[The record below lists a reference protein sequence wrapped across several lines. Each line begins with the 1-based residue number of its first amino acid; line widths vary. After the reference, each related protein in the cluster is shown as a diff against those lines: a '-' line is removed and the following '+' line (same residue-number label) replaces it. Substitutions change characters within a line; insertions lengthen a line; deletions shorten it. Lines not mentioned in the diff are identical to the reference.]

1 MNRVLAGYRKGK
13 EMEHFNN
20 LTPPEQE
27 RLSLLLEE
35 MGEAIQIIGKIQRHG
50 YKSCHP
56 NAPGVSNKDLLITE
70 LGHVQFAISL
80 MVDEKDFTEF
90 SLKICQARKFEN
102 VYKWLHHNFDH
113 EKSTPDAV

>member
-1 MNRVLAGYRKGK
+1 
-13 EMEHFNN
+13 MENHFNK
-20 LTPPEQE
+20 LTPPQAE

-50 YKSCHP
+50 YSSHHP
-56 NAPGVSNKDLLITE
+56 DSQKITNKDLLVKE

-80 MVDEKDFTEF
+80 MVDEGDFTNF
-90 SLKICQARKFEN
+90 GLKICQAHKFEN

-113 EKSTPDAV
+113 EKTVC